1 MNAFG
6 SHGED
11 TGLDSLLKEN
21 KIDTIFCCGL
31 AYDIC
36 VGETAL
42 SGAKLGYETYLIV
55 DASKGVTKEGIEKMN
70 DRLESESVSILQTK
84 NLESLEFEKNHKIIS
99 IPSLNKVQLKW
110 A

>member
-1 MNAFG
+1 MILASFLKPMKAFG

-42 SGAKLGYETYLIV
+42 SGAKLGYRTFLIA
-55 DASKGVTKEGIEKMN
+55 DASK
-70 DRLESESVSILQTK
+70 DRLKSTTRSLSLVSFK
-84 NLESLEFEKNHKIIS
+84 SGRS
-99 IPSLNKVQLKW
+99 
-110 A
+110 

>member
-1 MNAFG
+1 MKAFG

-21 KIDTIFCCGL
+21 KIDSIFCCGL

-42 SGAKLGYETYLIV
+42 SGAKLGYQTYLIA
-55 DASKGVTKEGIEKMN
+55 DASK
-70 DRLESESVSILQTK
+70 DRLKLELSGLSMILLCPKSTI
-84 NLESLEFEKNHKIIS
+84 LLIF
-99 IPSLNKVQLKW
+99 
-110 A
+110 

>member
-1 MNAFG
+1 MEAFG

-42 SGAKLGYETYLIV
+42 SGAKLGYRTYLIA
-55 DASKGVTKEGIEKMN
+55 DASK
-70 DRLESESVSILQTK
+70 DRLKSNAESAVFSQTFPLVQISSLGPPTLKATPNNVMYRSVLT
-84 NLESLEFEKNHKIIS
+84 LHRE
-99 IPSLNKVQLKW
+99 
-110 A
+110 

>member
-1 MNAFG
+1 MKAFG

-21 KIDTIFCCGL
+21 KIDSIFCCGL

-42 SGAKLGYETYLIV
+42 SGAKLGYQTYLIA
-55 DASKGVTKEGIEKMN
+55 DASK
-70 DRLESESVSILQTK
+70 DRLK
-84 NLESLEFEKNHKIIS
+84 LEFSGPSMILIS
-99 IPSLNKVQLKW
+99 QKW
-110 A
+110 TVLVIF

>member
-1 MNAFG
+1 MKAFG

-42 SGAKLGYETYLIV
+42 SGAKLGYQTYLIA
-55 DASKGVTKEGIEKMN
+55 DASKDCLKSTA
-70 DRLESESVSILQTK
+70 
-84 NLESLEFEKNHKIIS
+84 ESLSVDSFQS
-99 IPSLNKVQLKW
+99 GRSLVKLFL
-110 A
+110 